1 MTDKAL
7 ESRGLWFAY
16 DDDFVLEDISVVVE
30 KGDFVAVV
38 GPNGGGKT
46 TLVKLITGHL
56 QPTRGTLT
64 VLGEAPAK
72 AGSRIGYVPQFSTM
86 DASFPITVLE
96 VVLQGLFRKT
106 LIGPVWKKD
115 AVEEGFRSLAQLG
128 ITELARKRF
137 GELSGGQKQRVL
149 LARALISSPEL
160 LILDEP
166 TSSVDIAVEED
177 IYELLKEMNRV
188 MTILLVT
195 HDITFV
201 SSYVNKVMC
210 LNKRSACHD
219 TGEIALEREGL
230 SPYGHKVT
238 EIRHQCG
245 L

>member
-1 MTDKAL
+1 MEKAL
-7 ESRGLWFAY
+7 ESHGLWYAY
-16 DDDFVLEDISVVVE
+16 DNEFVLEDISVSID
-30 KGDFVAVV
+30 KGDFVAIV

-46 TLVKLITGHL
+46 TLVKLITGSL
-56 QPTRGTLT
+56 QPTRGTLA
-64 VLGEAPAK
+64 VLGVPPEK

-96 VVLQGLFRKT
+96 VVLQGLFYKN
-106 LIGPVWKKD
+106 LIGPAWKRS
-115 AVEEGFRSLAQLG
+115 AVEQGLRSMERLG
-128 ITELARKRF
+128 IAALARRRF

-149 LARALISSPEL
+149 LARALVSSPEL

-177 IYELLKEMNRV
+177 IYELLREMNRV

-210 LNKRSACHD
+210 LNRRVACHATD
-219 TGEIALEREGL
+219 EIAVEREGP
-230 SPYGHKVT
+230 SSYGHKVT

>member
-1 MTDKAL
+1 MEKAL

-16 DDDFVLEDISVVVE
+16 DHDFVLEDISVSVE

-46 TLVKLITGHL
+46 TLVKLITGRL

-64 VLGEAPAK
+64 VLGGPPVK
-72 AGSRIGYVPQFSTM
+72 AGARIGYVPQFSTM
-86 DASFPITVLE
+86 DASFPITVLD
-96 VVLQGLFRKT
+96 VVLQGLFRKD
-106 LIGPVWKKD
+106 LVGPVWKKD
-115 AVEEGFRSLAQLG
+115 AVEQGLRSMDQLGIAQLG
-128 ITELARKRF
+128 RRRF
-137 GELSGGQKQRVL
+137 GELSGGQKQRAL
-149 LARALISSPEL
+149 LARALVSSPEL

-177 IYELLKEMNRV
+177 IYELLREMNRV

-210 LNKRSACHD
+210 LNRRSACHA
-219 TGEIALEREGL
+219 TGDIALEREGL

-238 EIRHQCG
+238 EIRHECG

>member
-1 MTDKAL
+1 MEKVL

-16 DDDFVLEDISVVVE
+16 DDDYVLEDISVSVDRS
-30 KGDFVAVV
+30 DFVAIV

-46 TLVKLITGHL
+46 TLVKLITGLL
-56 QPTRGTLT
+56 QPTMGTLT
-64 VLGEAPAK
+64 VLGGPPAK

-96 VVLQGLFRKT
+96 VVLQGLFHKSM
-106 LIGPVWKKD
+106 IGPAWKRD
-115 AVEEGFRSLAQLG
+115 AVEQGLRSLEQLG
-128 ITELARKRF
+128 IADLAGRHF
-137 GELSGGQKQRVL
+137 GQLSGGQKQRTL
-149 LARALISSPEL
+149 LARALVSSPEL

-177 IYELLKEMNRV
+177 IYELFKELNSV

-210 LNKRSACHD
+210 LNRRSACHA
-219 TGEIALEREGL
+219 TEEIALERERIA
-230 SPYGHKVT
+230 PYGHKVT